1 MRPFASSRDSSRR
14 RRIRC
19 RCSRFSLF
27 SDPTS
32 YLEAPSS
39 SICHEHEGRQARDG
53 NGWRACCRCWWWVC
67 LCPFHR
73 CAARAR
79 AESAHTL
86 KLEDAWATNHASS
99 IYELFKLWILINVS
113 KAAEYRALDQASQR
127 IETCVLIDTP
137 PAPVQRSLATALT
150 QAERQK
156 LAVTY
161 PLPSVIDTKTSYKRN
176 CICEKRRQAKRQREP
191 TRCF

>member
-1 MRPFASSRDSSRR
+1 MLEAEEAAYTHHVCGSLYFTTCVRRSLEGRYAGETVVLMRPFASSRDSSRR

-73 CAARAR
+73 CAANSKGGIRAHLEVGRRVGHEPRKLHLR
-79 AESAHTL
+79 A
-86 KLEDAWATNHASS
+86 
-99 IYELFKLWILINVS
+99 VQ
-113 KAAEYRALDQASQR
+113 ALDLDQR
-127 IETCVLIDTP
+127 LQSSR
-137 PAPVQRSLATALT
+137 VQST
-150 QAERQK
+150 
-156 LAVTY
+156 
-161 PLPSVIDTKTSYKRN
+161 
-176 CICEKRRQAKRQREP
+176 
-191 TRCF
+191 